1 MDLSDQPWNQR
12 MIDSAK
18 QTVAYKGKTYGA
30 ALDVSTFGVYY
41 NKTIFDRLQLQPPK
55 TWDQFMAMNAKIKQA
70 GLSPIIG
77 GFKDSMDDSGRLSAH
92 CRNVRVSPKS

>member
-1 MDLSDQPWNQR
+1 

-55 TWDQFMAMNAKIKQA
+55 HGMN
-70 GLSPIIG
+70 L
-77 GFKDSMDDSGRLSAH
+77 
-92 CRNVRVSPKS
+92 